1 MRISDWSSDVCS
13 SDLVD
18 DRTACQHVSRGA
30 TLGFPH
36 AVCRLHDRISWSVA
50 VRCAARLLRVVAI
63 RHAAFSRDN
72 RGGYFGGVVC
82 GAEPADT
89 VSRWRMRLDKT
100 ELITM
105 GAVHSLAWRTEAPRI
120 RGGSI

>member
-18 DRTACQHVSRGA
+18 DRTACQHVSCGA
-30 TLGFPH
+30 TLGFPY

-63 RHAAFSRDN
+63 RHAAFSRDT

-89 VSRWRMRLDKT
+89 VSRWWRRWDKT
-100 ELITM
+100 ALITM
-105 GAVHSLAWRTEAPRI
+105 GEVHSRASRTNATRI
-120 RGGSI
+120 MGG